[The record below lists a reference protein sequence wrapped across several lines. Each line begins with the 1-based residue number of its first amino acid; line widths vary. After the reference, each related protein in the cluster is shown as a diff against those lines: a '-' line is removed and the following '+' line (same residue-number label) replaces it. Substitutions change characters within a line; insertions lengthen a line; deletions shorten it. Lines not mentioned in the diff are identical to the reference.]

1 MFSDLQKLLNRLPS
15 QPRSVKTF
23 IGISLDFACS
33 IFSVWVAY
41 YLRLGDFVSLS
52 ERGSSALILSILIAF
67 PIFYFF
73 GLYKT
78 IFRYSGINSLLTVSR
93 AMFSYSII
101 YTLLIS
107 FIGIR
112 GIPRTLGIIQ
122 PLLLLVL
129 ICSWRLLVRY
139 ILRKLNN
146 DHYAKNDVVNALV
159 YGAGKAGRQLVRA
172 MQENTD
178 ISLKGFIDDDLS
190 QQGCKID
197 GKLIYPPDDISK
209 LILKKDISL
218 ILLALPSIPKK
229 QRTKIIRNL
238 TKYKIAIRSIP
249 EISEIAKGERLIT
262 EFVDLD
268 IDDLIDRV
276 EVEPFQSLMKKNI
289 FQKTILVTG
298 SGGSI
303 GSELCRQII
312 RFKPKILLLVEIS
325 EYALYTVHYELEQL
339 KSSEIEILP
348 LIGSVQDKR
357 RMEEIISIWKPA
369 TIYHAAAYK
378 HVPIVEYNLIE
389 GLKNNVLGTFELAKL
404 ASINKVSNFVF
415 ISTDK
420 AVRPTNIMGATKR
433 LAELCLQA
441 LNKKYNQ
448 SNIENK
454 KTKFSIVRFGNVLD
468 SSGSVI
474 PKFRDQIKKGGPLT
488 LTHQEITRYFMTI
501 TEAAQLVIQ
510 AGALA
515 KGGDVFI
522 LDMGQPVKIY
532 DLAVRMVEFSGLSVK
547 DKLNNKGDIEI
558 QITGLRPGEKL
569 YEELLLSE
577 NPRKTKHPKIF
588 RSEEPFIEYSELEKE
603 INALKEI
610 IMENDL
616 ENIRKKLKKVV
627 IDYYPNSKI
636 DFNLFYYFNNFRSY
650 FYFCIYCMFNRI

>member
-1 MFSDLQKLLNRLPS
+1 MFFDLQKLLNTFPS

-23 IGISLDFACS
+23 FGISLDFACS
-33 IFSVWVAY
+33 TFSVWVAY
-41 YLRLGDFVSLS
+41 YLRIGDFVSLS
-52 ERGSSALILSILIAF
+52 DRGLTALILSILIAY

-93 AMFSYSII
+93 AMFSYSIF

-107 FIGIR
+107 FIGIK

-146 DHYAKNDVVNALV
+146 DHYTKNDVVNALV

-178 ISLKGFIDDDLS
+178 ISLKGFIDDELS

-197 GKLIYPPDDISK
+197 GKLIYSPNDINK

-229 QRTKIIRNL
+229 QRSKIIRKL
-238 TKYKIAIRSIP
+238 TKYKVAIRSIP

-268 IDDLIDRV
+268 IDDLLNRV
-276 EVEPFQSLMKKNI
+276 EVEPFQTLMKKNI
-289 FQKTILVTG
+289 FNKTILVTG

-312 RFKPKILLLVEIS
+312 RFKPRILLLVEIS
-325 EYALYTVHYELEQL
+325 EYALYTIHSELEQI

-348 LIGSVQDKR
+348 LIGSVQDNR
-357 RMEEIISIWKPA
+357 RMQEIISIWKPA

-404 ASINKVSNFVF
+404 ASLNKVSNFVF

-420 AVRPTNIMGATKR
+420 AVRPTNVMGATKR

-441 LNKKYNQ
+441 LNKEYNQ
-448 SNIENK
+448 SDIEKNN
-454 KTKFSIVRFGNVLD
+454 TKFSIVRFGNVLD

-488 LTHQEITRYFMTI
+488 LTHKEITRYFMTI

-522 LDMGQPVKIY
+522 LDMGQPIKIY
-532 DLAVRMVEFSGLSVK
+532 DLAVRMVELSGLSVK

-588 RSEEPFIEYSELEKE
+588 RSEEPFVEYSKLEKE
-603 INALKEI
+603 INSLKDI
-610 IMENDL
+610 IIENDL

-627 IDYYPNSKI
+627 TDYYPISKI
-636 DFNLFYYFNNFRSY
+636 VDHTF
-650 FYFCIYCMFNRI
+650 MKK